1 MPTTNNPLVIA
12 AHQYLKGNYSRE
24 MDQFELDSLSGSLLS
39 GVKDQMAFTRVFIH
53 RIDRMMEELAAN
65 GLVSGDEN
73 CRNYCRLFTPLLRST
88 RHLNRLE
95 RIRIKIN
102 DQRNADLSI
111 GLASLELTPDESD
124 QGPFNLAEGYIRSS
138 TEINIFYSKLFRKT
152 MDLTRRQWKL
162 IEPLIP
168 TQGGEGAGR
177 LPLRCRKVLNGIFWK
192 LRTGASW
199 DDLPPDYPSHQT
211 CYRYFT
217 KWMKDGTI
225 ERILYRLL
233 IDLKENGLDINQAL
247 HNSDIEVVR
256 VARRTLISFAPRLVD
271 TWQGSTALLLVQ
283 VGLAKSR
290 KNGSSIPKPV
300 PVYKSTLDALRDF
313 NTETEGN

>member
-12 AHQYLKGNYSRE
+12 AHQYLKGNYSRD

-39 GVKDQMAFTRVFIH
+39 SVKDQMASTRVLIH
-53 RIDRMMEELAAN
+53 RVDRMMEELDAN

-73 CRNYCRLFTPLLRST
+73 SRKYCQLFTPLMRST
-88 RHLNRLE
+88 LHLNRLE

-102 DQRNADLSI
+102 DQPNTDLSI
-111 GLASLELTPDESD
+111 GLAALDLTPDESD
-124 QGPFNLAEGYIRSS
+124 QGPLNLADGYIRSS

-168 TQGGEGAGR
+168 TAGGEGAGR
-177 LPLRCRKVLNGIFWK
+177 PPVPCREVLDGIFWK

-225 ERILYRLL
+225 DRILYGLL

-256 VARRTLISFAPRLVD
+256 VARRTLISFAPRLQD

-290 KNGSSIPKPV
+290 KNGSSIPKPL
-300 PVYKSTLDALRDF
+300 PVYKSTMDALRDF
-313 NTETEGN
+313 NQETEGD